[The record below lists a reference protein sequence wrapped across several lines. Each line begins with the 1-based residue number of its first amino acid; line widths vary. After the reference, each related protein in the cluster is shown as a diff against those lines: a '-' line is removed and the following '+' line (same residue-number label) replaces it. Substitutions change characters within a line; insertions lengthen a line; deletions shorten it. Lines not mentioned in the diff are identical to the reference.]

1 MRAIPTVI
9 LLSVGICLPQVSST
23 VSLSNGVELRIGAN
37 LGAPA
42 GGDGLKVEL
51 APASGNSFYRIFR
64 DQSNLAV
71 FAYELA
77 VTRAA
82 GRDEFQLTVKPAGT
96 EFAARFQ
103 NSDGGKPVPTL
114 ATTRDLPPLR
124 SGQPAEIDL
133 FELAG
138 SGHPITD
145 VIQLNLN
152 DPLQPQAAGRLRFSG
167 LKVSVNRTLVSTT
180 DVGGSV
186 SGRYA
191 MFYIPGRGGYFFSTD
206 AVAGRAFVTAG
217 WIDRTRMQFTLDNDT
232 YDCVAGEPILVRSE
246 RGEIWVYHDPAYKPE
261 GNWTSDVHVG
271 KAQTSSDAFF
281 TAASDS
287 LNWWLQ

>member
-1 MRAIPTVI
+1 MRAIAGVI
-9 LLSVGICLPQVSST
+9 SLSVGICWAQVSST
-23 VSLSNGVELRIGAN
+23 VSLSNGVELRIAAT
-37 LGAPA
+37 LGTPA
-42 GGDGLKVEL
+42 GTDGLKIEL
-51 APASGNSFYRIFR
+51 AAASGNSFYRIFR
-64 DQSNLAV
+64 DTSNLAV

-82 GRDEFQLTVKPAGT
+82 GRDEFQITVKPAGA

-114 ATTRDLPPLR
+114 AATRDLAPLR
-124 SGQPAEIDL
+124 SGQPVGIDL

-138 SGHPITD
+138 GHPVTD

-152 DPLQPQAAGRLRFSG
+152 EPLQAQAAGRLRFSG
-167 LKVSVNRTLVSTT
+167 LKVSVNHAPISAIDL
-180 DVGGSV
+180 DGAV

-206 AVAGRAFVTAG
+206 GVAGRSFVPAG
-217 WIDRTRMQFTLDNDT
+217 WIDRNRMQFTLDNDT

-261 GNWTSDVHVG
+261 GNWTAAVDSG
-271 KAQTSSDAFF
+271 KSQTSSDSFF

-287 LNWWLQ
+287 LNWWLR